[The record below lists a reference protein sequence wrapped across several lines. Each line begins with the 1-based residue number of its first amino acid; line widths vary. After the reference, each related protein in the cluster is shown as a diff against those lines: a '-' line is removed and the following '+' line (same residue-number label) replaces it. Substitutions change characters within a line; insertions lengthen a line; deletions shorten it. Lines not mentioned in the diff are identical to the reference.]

1 MLEAYKVFESLND
14 RCKYILRIIQEN
26 GPVTKLDSQK
36 FFIIKKPVDPHKM
49 KGLLVYS

>member
-1 MLEAYKVFESLND
+1 MLGSMQKSPSGLNIFELFDDELHIN
-14 RCKYILRIIQEN
+14 KII
-26 GPVTKLDSQK
+26 LDSQK